1 MECYTSTEIASKET
15 ILSQTIE
22 AKEKLNLF
30 LFSTGKIVSYLA
42 TYIYSY
48 AISLYIL
55 KVTGSGSSFAL
66 SILLGTLPRVIFS
79 PIAGSLSDRV
89 SKRKMIVGLD
99 FLSGIVLLFLFSI
112 SLMFGFK
119 LSFVYAVNF
128 ILAVISTFFNTCFST
143 AIPNL
148 VTDKKLVTIN
158 SYNRAIDSGCQILG
172 PILAGVFFGFISIK
186 LLILV
191 NGISFILSAISEL
204 FIDFNLNSAKKD
216 KSLSSNISLK
226 TIVTD
231 FKEVYQC
238 IKSIKFL
245 LLIIPVSMS
254 FNLLLS
260 ANLSVVLPFLINN
273 TIGMS
278 STQYGIIEGTLSVG
292 MLASAILIGKLP
304 EKEKKRKSLS
314 ISFIG
319 MGLSMICMGIPA
331 LSIFRS
337 LNIYI
342 SFGIYV
348 ITALLF
354 SFFLVMG
361 DLPLTIVMQRAVP
374 KHMLGRVMGV
384 QYMLSSSL
392 TLIGIIGAG
401 VIIDFIPPY
410 VLYFVTGAYLLI
422 IAFMVYKHKAMKDV

>member
-15 ILSQTIE
+15 ILDQTIE
-22 AKEKLNLF
+22 TKEKLNLT
-30 LFSTGKIVSYLA
+30 LFSAGKTVSYLA

-48 AISLYIL
+48 AVSLYIL

-66 SILLGTLPRVIFS
+66 SILVGTLPRVIFS

-99 FLSGIVLLFLFSI
+99 FLSGMVLIFLFSI
-112 SLMFGFK
+112 SLLFGFK
-119 LSFVYAVNF
+119 LSFIYAANF

-158 SYNRAIDSGCQILG
+158 SYNKAIDSGCQILG
-172 PILAGVFFGFISIK
+172 PILGGVFFGFISIK
-186 LLILV
+186 LIILV

-204 FIDFNLNSAKKD
+204 FIDFNLNSSQKD
-216 KSLSSNISLK
+216 KSVSSSISLK
-226 TIVTD
+226 TLVSD

-245 LLIIPVSMS
+245 LLIIPVSMT
-254 FNLLLS
+254 FNLLIS
-260 ANLSVVLPFLINN
+260 SIFSVVFPFLLNN

-278 STQYGIIEGTLSVG
+278 STQYGFIEGTFSVG
-292 MLASAILIGKLP
+292 MLFSAILIGKLP
-304 EKEKKRKSLS
+304 EKEKKRKSLT

-342 SFGIYV
+342 SFVIYMV
-348 ITALLF
+348 TSLLF

-361 DLPLTIVMQRAVP
+361 DLPLTIVMQRAIP
-374 KHMLGRVMGV
+374 KHLLDRVMGV

-392 TLIGIIGAG
+392 APLGIIGAG
-401 VIIDFIPPY
+401 IIVDIIPAY
-410 VLYFVTGAYLLI
+410 VLYFLSGAYLLI
-422 IAFMVYKHKAMKDV
+422 IAFIVYKHKAMKDV